1 MKLLL
6 CEDKMRKSETLSDD
20 LINFMAFVQ
29 KAIFEDNL
37 KNFESP
43 SNLKIENIN

>member
-20 LINFMAFVQ
+20 LIDFMPFAQ
-29 KAIFEDNL
+29 KAMFKDNE
-37 KNFESP
+37 KFESIF
-43 SNLKIENIN
+43 KM